1 MTSTV
6 SPSAAEPARATKPRI
21 TFVDVLRL
29 LALAQ
34 MINGH
39 TLDAVMLD
47 SVREGP
53 IFSWYNYVRGLVSV
67 AFLLAAG
74 FSYSLTTVAKL
85 EEHKRDPA
93 LRRKRLGRGLLLL
106 FLGYAL
112 QFRTGMLHDADHAP
126 RMWAYFWR
134 VDVLHCIGFG
144 ILAQEAITRVARTRR
159 EVALYATG
167 LATVLVALAPIGDAL
182 SEPGPWSF
190 LTNWLGQ
197 RGGSLFPVLP
207 WSAYTLLGCAIATT
221 VLPEGTRTPASYP
234 WSRILGLA
242 ALALA
247 LRYVLRAVP
256 YTLAV
261 EDTAWGSRPEYFVAK
276 LATVLFAVA
285 VLALAM
291 QRVPRLRRWVTT
303 IAGETLIIYVF
314 HLPVLYSF
322 PWSPANVWPHA
333 LPLSRGLVV
342 VAVMAVLCTAVGLG
356 WSRSKPWRERMI
368 DRARATLGGAAP
380 SSAPAPTTS
389 EPS

>member
-1 MTSTV
+1 MTRST
-6 SPSAAEPARATKPRI
+6 PSTTPLKPRI

-29 LALAQ
+29 MALAQ

-39 TLDAVMLD
+39 TLDAVMVD
-47 SVREGP
+47 SLREGP
-53 IFSWYNYVRGLVSV
+53 IFDRYNYMRGLVSV

-93 LRRKRLGRGLLLL
+93 LGRKRVGRGLLLL

-112 QFRTGMLHDADHAP
+112 QFRTGMLHDADYAP
-126 RMWAYFWR
+126 RLWAYFWR

-144 ILAQEAITRVARTRR
+144 ILAQEAITRLSRTRR

-167 LATVLVALAPIGDAL
+167 LATILVALAPIGDAL

-197 RGGSLFPVLP
+197 RGGSLFPILP

-234 WSRILGLA
+234 WPRI
-242 ALALA
+242 LALA
-247 LRYVLRAVP
+247 VVALGLRYALRAVP
-256 YTLAV
+256 FTLAV
-261 EDTAWGSRPEYFVAK
+261 EDAAWGSRPEYFVAK

-285 VLALAM
+285 FLALVM
-291 QRVPRLRRWVTT
+291 QRVTRLPKWVTT

-322 PWSPANVWPHA
+322 PWSPANVWPHT
-333 LPLSRGLVV
+333 LPLSEGFVV
-342 VAVMAVLCTAVGLG
+342 VAVMAVLCTGVGLG
-356 WSRSKPWRERMI
+356 WAASKPWRGRTTERV
-368 DRARATLGGAAP
+368 RALLRA
-380 SSAPAPTTS
+380 SSSSEASATATPS

>member
-1 MTSTV
+1 MTRST
-6 SPSAAEPARATKPRI
+6 PSTTPLKPRI

-29 LALAQ
+29 MALAQ

-39 TLDAVMLD
+39 TLDAVMVD
-47 SVREGP
+47 SLREGP
-53 IFSWYNYVRGLVSV
+53 IFDRYNYMRGLVSV

-93 LRRKRLGRGLLLL
+93 LGRKRVGRGLLLL

-112 QFRTGMLHDADHAP
+112 QFRTGMLHDADYAP
-126 RMWAYFWR
+126 RLWAYFWR

-144 ILAQEAITRVARTRR
+144 ILAQEAITRLSRTRR

-167 LATVLVALAPIGDAL
+167 LATILIALAPIGDAL

-197 RGGSLFPVLP
+197 RGGSLFPILP

-234 WSRILGLA
+234 WPRI
-242 ALALA
+242 LALA
-247 LRYVLRAVP
+247 VIALGLRYALRAVP
-256 YTLAV
+256 FTLAV

-285 VLALAM
+285 FLALVM
-291 QRVPRLRRWVTT
+291 QRVTRLPKWVTT

-322 PWSPANVWPHA
+322 PWSPANVWPHT
-333 LPLSRGLVV
+333 LPLSEGFVV
-342 VAVMAVLCTAVGLG
+342 VAVMAVLCTGVGLG
-356 WSRSKPWRERMI
+356 WAASKPWRGRTTERV
-368 DRARATLGGAAP
+368 RALLRASSSSEAAATSP
-380 SSAPAPTTS
+380 S